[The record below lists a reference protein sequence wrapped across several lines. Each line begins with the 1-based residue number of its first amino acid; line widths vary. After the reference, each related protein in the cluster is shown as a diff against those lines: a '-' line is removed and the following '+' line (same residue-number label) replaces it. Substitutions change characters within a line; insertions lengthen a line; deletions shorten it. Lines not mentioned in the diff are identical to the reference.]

1 MSNYSILIVE
11 DHKVYASAL
20 LRLLHANPDL
30 RIIAVMETA
39 ELALEKLAG
48 TPVDLVLADISLPN
62 MSGIDLIGVLRE
74 KYPDLPS
81 AILSGHL
88 AADYVRRAM
97 EAGARGYLVKDN
109 PSGIL
114 EGIQKILN
122 GETYISADVD
132 PV

>member
-1 MSNYSILIVE
+1 MTTYSILIVE

-20 LRLLHANPDL
+20 LRLLGANPDL
-30 RIIAVMETA
+30 NIVAVLETA
-39 ELALEKLAG
+39 EMALDCLNG

-62 MSGIDLIGVLRE
+62 MSGIDLIGLLHE
-74 KYPDLPS
+74 KYPELPS

-88 AADYVRRAM
+88 AADYVHRAM

-109 PSGIL
+109 PSSIL